1 MPLSTPGTYHNAWHT
16 QGIQWL
22 LNKGVRSGQ
31 ASDYTG
37 SELEGTFHAERWKE
51 GQTLEVQGVGL

>member
-1 MPLSTPGTYHNAWHT
+1 MPDT

-37 SELEGTFHAERWKE
+37 RELEGTFHAERWKE